1 MTVAVLLPG
10 PDPALRDRLAAQ
22 LRAAGAREV
31 YDELPAGLAEPVL
44 ICAGD
49 LVAHDAVIRHVAT
62 VPGRGTV
69 ALVLPDGPGEPV
81 REERGQ
87 LVPGDPAVPPMAP
100 GPSDGADQ
108 NPRPPTGVAGG
119 LVRVGVADL
128 PLLGDPSKPVVA
140 DLLANG
146 ATVTAHRV
154 RLLVARRVAF
164 PAEIPAA
171 QAAVAQVDSD
181 RAELRLAVKEQD
193 DFFTT
198 YFVSTWSPHVTRAA
212 ARLRLTPTGVTAI
225 SVVVVAAAAGLFA
238 FGGGRPAWLLAGIL
252 LYLGFVLDCVDG
264 QLARYTRT
272 FSVFGGWLDTVADRA
287 KEYLVYAGLGAGAAA
302 AGVDGAWTLA
312 IAAIGLQTVRHMT
325 DTWYGTLHDVAARAP
340 SAAPVAAGGVAGRLG
355 AVSAR
360 VRADTGSVGY
370 WLKRT
375 AAFPIGERWAVMAL
389 LGALFGPRVAL
400 VGVLAGIVLAFA
412 YTLGLRTLRARGMRV
427 SAFAGVA
434 AGEQRD
440 DGPLARQLSRF
451 GAGGPLAGAV
461 AAVVV
466 AVLFLVGAYAGLA
479 GGELR
484 TVTLSAAV
492 ALLVAALPAAAPH
505 DRPLH
510 YLVPAAL
517 RAAEYLFVIA
527 VGVGYDVPPW
537 ATFLLLFALALWH
550 YDLTARLE
558 KREAGGWLHRWGLG
572 WDARVLVLA
581 LGAAFGAAAAT
592 TVTIASYL
600 LSAFVLGSVIWW
612 RERAESAAL

>member
-10 PDPALRDRLAAQ
+10 PDPALTDRLADQ

-31 YDELPAGLAEPVL
+31 RDTLPPGLAEPVL

-49 LVAHDAVIRHVAT
+49 LVAHDAVIRHLAT
-62 VPGRGTV
+62 APGPGTV
-69 ALVLPDGPGEPV
+69 ALVLAAGPGEPV

-87 LVPGDPAVPPMAP
+87 LVPGAP
-100 GPSDGADQ
+100 S
-108 NPRPPTGVAGG
+108 GVSGG

-128 PLLGDPSKPVVA
+128 PALATASGPVVA
-140 DLLANG
+140 DLLAAG
-146 ATVTAHRV
+146 VQITAQRV
-154 RLLVARRVAF
+154 RLLVAHRVAG

-171 QAAVAQVDSD
+171 LAEVAAVDSD

-225 SVVVVAAAAGLFA
+225 SVVVVAAAAALFA
-238 FGGGRPAWLLAGIL
+238 LGGGRIAWLLGGIL

-287 KEYLVYAGLGAGAAA
+287 KEFLVYAGLAVGAER
-302 AGVDGAWTLA
+302 AGVHGAWSLAVAA
-312 IAAIGLQTVRHMT
+312 IALQTVRHMT
-325 DTWYGTLHDVAARAP
+325 DTWYGTLHDVAARVP
-340 SAAPVAAGGVAGRLG
+340 SPAGADAGAGAGGVAGRLG

-360 VRADTGSVGY
+360 VRADTGSVAY

-375 AAFPIGERWAVMAL
+375 AAFPIGERWAAMAL
-389 LGALFGPRVAL
+389 LAALFGPRVAL
-400 VGVLAGIVLAFA
+400 LGVLAGIVVAFA
-412 YTLGLRTLRARGMRV
+412 YTLGLRTLRARGLRV
-427 SAFAGVA
+427 SAFSGVDA
-434 AGEQRD
+434 RVQRD
-440 DGPLARQLSRF
+440 DGPIVRVLGRFRAR
-451 GAGGPLAGAV
+451 GPLAAATAAALAAALFLGA
-461 AAVVV
+461 AHTGWAGADLR
-466 AVLFLVGAYAGLA
+466 AVLLSATLALLVGA
-479 GGELR
+479 
-484 TVTLSAAV
+484 
-492 ALLVAALPAAAPH
+492 LPARAPH
-505 DRPLH
+505 DRPLDF
-510 YLVPAAL
+510 LVPAAL

-527 VGVGYDVPPW
+527 VGVAFDVPPW
-537 ATFLLLFALALWH
+537 GTYLLLFALAMWH

-572 WDARVLVLA
+572 WYGRVLVLA
-581 LGAAFGAAAAT
+581 LGSASGQAAAT

-600 LSAFVLGSVIWW
+600 LLTFVLGSVIWW
-612 RERAESAAL
+612 RNRAAAAAL

>member
-1 MTVAVLLPG
+1 VTLAVLLPG
-10 PDPALRDRLAAQ
+10 PDPALTARLAAQ

-31 YDELPAGLAEPVL
+31 RDTLPSDLAEPVL

-62 VPGRGTV
+62 APGSGTV
-69 ALVLPDGPGEPV
+69 ALVLAAGPGEPV

-87 LVPGDPAVPPMAP
+87 LVPGA
-100 GPSDGADQ
+100 
-108 NPRPPTGVAGG
+108 PTGVSGG

-128 PLLGDPSKPVVA
+128 PALADVAGPVVA
-140 DLLANG
+140 DLLAAG
-146 ATVTAHRV
+146 VQITAQRV
-154 RLLVARRVAF
+154 RLLVAHRVAG

-171 QAAVAQVDSD
+171 LAEVAAVDSD

-225 SVVVVAAAAGLFA
+225 SVVVVAAAAALFA
-238 FGGGRPAWLLAGIL
+238 LGGGRPAWLLGGVL

-287 KEYLVYAGLGAGAAA
+287 KEYLVYAGLAVGAER
-302 AGVDGAWTLA
+302 AGVHGAWSLAVAA
-312 IAAIGLQTVRHMT
+312 IALQTVRHMT
-325 DTWYGTLHDVAARAP
+325 DTWYGTLHDVAARVPAP
-340 SAAPVAAGGVAGRLG
+340 AAAEVGAGAGGVAGRLG

-360 VRADTGSVGY
+360 VRADTGSTAY

-375 AAFPIGERWAVMAL
+375 AAFPIGERWAAMAL
-389 LGALFGPRVAL
+389 LAALFGPRVAL
-400 VGVLAGIVLAFA
+400 VGVLAGIIVAFA
-412 YTLGLRTLRARGMRV
+412 YTLGLRTLRARGLRV
-427 SAFAGVA
+427 SAFTGVV

-440 DGPLARQLSRF
+440 DGPIARLLGRSGVR
-451 GAGGPLAGAV
+451 GPLTAAFAAALVGALFLG
-461 AAVVV
+461 ATQ
-466 AVLFLVGAYAGLA
+466 FLVGSARGL
-479 GGELR
+479 GGGDLR
-484 TVTLSAAV
+484 AVTLSAAV
-492 ALLVAALPAAAPH
+492 ALLVGALPAGAPH
-505 DRPLH
+505 DRPLDF
-510 YLVPAAL
+510 LVPAAL

-527 VGVGYDVPPW
+527 VGVGFDVPRW
-537 ATFLLLFALALWH
+537 GTFLLLFALALWH

-572 WDARVLVLA
+572 WDGRVLVLA
-581 LGAAFGAAAAT
+581 LGCAAGQATAT

-600 LSAFVLGSVIWW
+600 LLTFVLGSVIWW
-612 RERAESAAL
+612 RNRAALAAL

>member
-22 LRAAGAREV
+22 LRAAGAREI
-31 YDELPAGLAEPVL
+31 YDELPVGLAEPVL

-62 VPGRGTV
+62 VPGPGTV

-81 REERGQ
+81 HQERGQ
-87 LVPGDPAVPPMAP
+87 LVPGD
-100 GPSDGADQ
+100 S
-108 NPRPPTGVAGG
+108 PTGVAGG

-128 PLLGDPSKPVVA
+128 PLLADPFGKLVA

-146 ATVTAHRV
+146 ATVSAHRV

-171 QAAVAQVDSD
+171 LAAVAEVDSE

-198 YFVSTWSPHVTRAA
+198 YFVSTWSPYVTKAA

-225 SVVVVAAAAGLFA
+225 SVVVVAAAAGLFGY
-238 FGGGRPAWLLAGIL
+238 GGSRPAWLLAGVL

-287 KEYLVYAGLGAGAAA
+287 KEYLVYAGLAVGAGGAGA
-302 AGVDGAWTLA
+302 WKLA
-312 IAAIGLQTVRHMT
+312 IAAIALQTVRHMT

-340 SAAPVAAGGVAGRLG
+340 ARPEAGGGVAGRLG

-375 AAFPIGERWAVMAL
+375 AAFPIGERWAAMAL
-389 LGALFGPRVAL
+389 LGAVFGPRVAL
-400 VGVLAGIVLAFA
+400 IGVLAGIVVAFA
-412 YTLGLRTLRARGMRV
+412 YTLALRTLRARGMRV
-427 SAFAGVA
+427 SAFAGVVA
-434 AGEQRD
+434 TEQRD
-440 DGPLARQLSRF
+440 DGPLGRQLSRF
-451 GAGGPLAGAV
+451 GVGGPLAGAG

-466 AVLFLVGAYAGLA
+466 GALFLAAAYAGLD

-492 ALLVAALPAAAPH
+492 ALLVAALPAGAAH
-505 DRPLH
+505 SRPLH
-510 YLVPAAL
+510 FLVPAAL

-527 VGVGYDVPPW
+527 IGVAYDVPFW
-537 ATFLLLFALALWH
+537 CTFVLLFALALWH

-572 WDARVLVLA
+572 WDARVLVMA
-581 LGAAFGAAAAT
+581 LGSAFGQATGT
-592 TVTIASYL
+592 TVTIGFYL
-600 LSAFVLGSVIWW
+600 LSTFVLGSVIWW
-612 RERAESAAL
+612 RNRAETAAV